1 MFKKLFAKKDTQ
13 ANAQQFGGKQM
24 TGMGNVNQQQKP
36 GATAQP
42 QQARKVVKKKGEVNE
57 LSVVYFLLLLC
68 VFNRNYASPTFLK
81 MLKNVKNYYKKLL
94 NS

>member
-1 MFKKLFAKKDTQ
+1 
-13 ANAQQFGGKQM
+13 M

-57 LSVVYFLLLLC
+57 LSVVYFLLF
-68 VFNRNYASPTFLK
+68 FNRNYASPTFLK